1 MQPTVYLDKM
11 MDQASTTASW
21 VFWNM
26 ESPTEADIEESR
38 MPSESV
44 SKPKDDREGECLPG
58 AITQLTESNKR
69 LSEQVETLS
78 AEIFSL
84 QQIVNQLTYNQK

>member
-1 MQPTVYLDKM
+1 
-11 MDQASTTASW
+11 MDRIMDHKQMTASW
-21 VFWNM
+21 AFWDLEN
-26 ESPTEADIEESR
+26 PTDADIEDSR

-44 SKPKDDREGECLPG
+44 SNAPQDDREGVCLSG